1 MTYWCNFVE
10 AACFLFNTW
19 SIPVRTSSLTA
30 SVDSLSE
37 SVLSL
42 SPNNQQVGLVWIT
55 LPFVINTALMG
66 HIIDDYL
73 CK

>member
-1 MTYWCNFVE
+1 MK
-10 AACFLFNTW
+10 
-19 SIPVRTSSLTA
+19 TSSLA
-30 SVDSLSE
+30 GSVDSLSE
-37 SVLSL
+37 SVLGL